1 VRPKGLEQPELAGQ
15 LDHRGR
21 LATGQHDAVD
31 GVQFRR
37 PADRAGV
44 CADRAQRGEVLAYVT
59 LQSENA
65 DARGEGCGAQG
76 TKFQ

>member
-1 VRPKGLEQPELAGQ
+1 MPAQEPKAGRPVARCAQKGLEQPELAGQ

-21 LATGQHDAVD
+21 LAAGQHDAVD

-44 CADRAQRGEVLAYVT
+44 CAD
-59 LQSENA
+59 
-65 DARGEGCGAQG
+65 
-76 TKFQ
+76 